1 MKQKNIDTKASK
13 LTVGKEHCG
22 LDMYCTLSIDGVKK
36 RRFKSESFLGG
47 FAYMLM
53 YGMGARNNLVLSLGD
68 LPTVKEWDG
77 GLSIFTGDW
86 YNINSVI
93 KESPLKVT
101 MADSSSLNYFTNYD
115 QPNPTYV
122 AITGASDFNG
132 NYLGEKLSTNQI
144 ALYNRDGTPVD
155 GTGAGT
161 ISNGL
166 ALIKPTRPPSD
177 DMVPNYYYDAN
188 DYKYND
194 MLAGWQLMVGRSNN
208 PVSIEDVYLWDRIMH
223 GVADG
228 QLNHGTISYSPL
240 VTDKPSS
247 RFTISKPLTNQGAT
261 AINVNEIGIE
271 SSAFGTLGEG
281 GYKTQYDN
289 GFSNAPGIHMVRDV
303 LASTLTVPAGSTL
316 TVDYEL
322 VIRLSPDTQNTE
334 VDGSNGGFLLPFM
347 QIIRAISTT
356 SNITPNIDI
365 NLGNAGG
372 GNRRGIYLGA
382 DNQFTSMTDAS
393 LDINN
398 INSEGYGHGVE
409 DGQLFYHDQG
419 ISQCEYDLVNNKA
432 VFELSRIVEN
442 RSAVSAVIREKGL
455 FADSGLIARMALDA
469 MDEFTIAPGEYKKVK
484 IIVEVIA

>member
-1 MKQKNIDTKASK
+1 
-13 LTVGKEHCG
+13 VEE
-22 LDMYCTLSIDGVKK
+22 Y
-36 RRFKSESFLGG
+36 
-47 FAYMLM
+47 
-53 YGMGARNNLVLSLGD
+53 
-68 LPTVKEWDG
+68 DG
-77 GLSIFTGDW
+77 GLSIFSETW
-86 YNINSVI
+86 YDISSVI
-93 KESPLKVT
+93 KESPLKVN

-132 NYLGEKLSTNQI
+132 NYLGEKLSTNQV

-166 ALIKPTRPPSD
+166 ALIKPTRPSSD
-177 DMVPNYYYDAN
+177 DMVPDYYYGAN

-228 QLNHGTISYSPL
+228 QLSHGTISYSPL

-271 SSAFGTLGEG
+271 SSALGTVNNNS
-281 GYKTQYDN
+281 YKTQYDN

-303 LASTLTVPAGSTL
+303 LASPLTVPAGSTL

-322 VIRLSPDTQNTE
+322 IVRLSPDTQDTA
-334 VDGSNGGFLLPFM
+334 VDGSNGGFLQAFM
-347 QIIRAISTT
+347 QTMRAISTA
-356 SNITPNIDI
+356 SDLIPNI
-365 NLGNAGG
+365 NVNAGNAGAAA
-372 GNRRGIYLGA
+372 RRGIYLGA

-393 LDINN
+393 LDITDV
-398 INSEGYGHGVE
+398 NSEGYDHGVE
-409 DGQLFYHDQG
+409 DGQLFYHDQA